1 VSASP
6 PPPGSSPGPDG
17 QLPPSGPGPGEG
29 EREPRRSGWIWP
41 VFGLIA
47 ALGVLAGV
55 LASDNKANTPTTTV
69 NQQTIST
76 TNSLGVS
83 IQAPKPAETT
93 TVTAPAKTVTAPA
106 QTVTA
111 PPPAKTTPEKP
122 AKTDTTATTPSP

>member
-1 VSASP
+1 
-6 PPPGSSPGPDG
+6 
-17 QLPPSGPGPGEG
+17 LPPSGPGPGE
-29 EREPRRSGWIWP
+29 RQQEPRRSGWIWP

-55 LASDNKANTPTTTV
+55 LASDNKANTPTTV

-83 IQAPKPAETT
+83 VQAPKPAETT
-93 TVTAPAKTVTAPA
+93 TVTAPAKTVTAPP

-111 PPPAKTTPEKP
+111 PPPAKTTPETP
-122 AKTDTTATTPSP
+122 AKTDTTGTSPAP